1 MSADDYRSWTEQAF
15 ERRLGDHRAVDAC
28 VELVGALGRL
38 GGDAALKAGLAAIAD
53 RTDEVILEGLNVLER
68 CEGEG
73 LAAALYD
80 LAHDELQMP
89 CGEACRSSA
98 RGARPLKIPTRAPNC
113 RKRWLKILS

>member
-1 MSADDYRSWTEQAF
+1 
-15 ERRLGDHRAVDAC
+15 
-28 VELVGALGRL
+28 
-38 GGDAALKAGLAAIAD
+38 AALKAGLAAIAD

-89 CGEACRSSA
+89 RVVRRAGQALVVLGLEDPKARTELPEALAEDFVMKGGRLA
-98 RGARPLKIPTRAPNC
+98 TRT
-113 RKRWLKILS
+113 